1 MMTEKQFI
9 ESQKECASMLGMS
22 LSEYLDY
29 CKNIKITP
37 RNDIDGVQKEQGNTE
52 KLLKYLGISKDM
64 LKIRKDC

>member
-1 MMTEKQFI
+1 MMSEKQFF

-37 RNDIDGVQKEQGNTE
+37 KKDIENVQEEEGNTE

-64 LKIRKDC
+64 LKSRKDC